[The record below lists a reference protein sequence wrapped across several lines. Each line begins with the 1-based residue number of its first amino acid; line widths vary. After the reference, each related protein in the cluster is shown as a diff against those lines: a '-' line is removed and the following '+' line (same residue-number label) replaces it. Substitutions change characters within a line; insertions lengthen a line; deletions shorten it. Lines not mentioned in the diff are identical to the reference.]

1 MRLSTEPDRD
11 EARATAVL
19 HAALEAGIEFFDT
32 ADAYCWDGAERGHN
46 ERLIARALAAWS
58 GDRSRVRVGTKGG
71 LTRPGGRWVPDG
83 RAKHLREACERSLA
97 ALGVER
103 LDLYQLH
110 APDPRTPLAT
120 SVRALEQLKRDG
132 LISAIGLCNVTV
144 VQIEDARKIAEIDS
158 VQVELSV
165 WHDYHFLSGVV
176 DYCLANRLQLL
187 VYRPLGGPSRRRKT
201 AADPALTAIAGRHDA
216 TAFEIALAWL
226 MDLSDLIVPLP
237 GATRIETV
245 QSVARAGRIVLS
257 DADRAELDQRFPYAA
272 ACRQSAGNPRPAPAH
287 RRDADVVIIMGLPAA
302 GKSTLAQSLVAEG
315 YYRLNRDE
323 AGGTLRSL
331 LPALG
336 RAIETGATR
345 IVLDNTYASRKTR
358 AEVIQAAA
366 THGLPIRCVWLS
378 TSIEDAQTNAAWR
391 IVTRYGRLPSDDE
404 LAQIRR
410 SDVALFLPGAQ
421 FKYRRE
427 LEPPDASEG
436 FSRVDVVPFVRRQE
450 SDFVDFVNRAVIVSC
465 DDVGDLVRLAP
476 RLREFRDAGYRLLG
490 ISWQPEIAEGTR
502 SEDVVKAMFA
512 RESERLGLDVDVE
525 CCPHAAGPPRCWC
538 RKPLPGLGVVF
549 VNRYRLDP
557 AQCLYVGA
565 GPHDTGFARRLGFK
579 FRDAVD
585 LASG

>member
-1 MRLSTEPDRD
+1 
-11 EARATAVL
+11 
-19 HAALEAGIEFFDT
+19 
-32 ADAYCWDGAERGHN
+32 
-46 ERLIARALAAWS
+46 
-58 GDRSRVRVGTKGG
+58 
-71 LTRPGGRWVPDG
+71 VPDG

-132 LISAIGLCNVTV
+132 LITAIGLCNVTV
-144 VQIEDARKIAEIDS
+144 GQIEDARRITEIDS

-165 WHDYHFLSGVV
+165 WHDHHFLSGVV
-176 DYCLANRLQLL
+176 DYCLANRLPLL
-187 VYRPLGGPSRRRKT
+187 AYRPLGGPSRRRKT
-201 AADPALTAIAGRHDA
+201 AADPALAAIAGRHDA
-216 TAFEIALAWL
+216 TAFEVALAWL
-226 MDLSDLIVPLP
+226 MDLSDVIVPLP
-237 GATRIETV
+237 GATRVATV

-257 DADRAELDQRFPYAA
+257 DADRAELDRRFPYAA
-272 ACRQSAGNPRPAPAH
+272 ACRQSAGKPRPAPV

-302 GKSTLAQSLVAEG
+302 GKSTLAQSLVDEG

-323 AGGTLRSL
+323 AGGTLKSL
-331 LPALG
+331 LPAIG

-345 IVLDNTYASRKTR
+345 IVLDNTYTSRKAR

-378 TSIEDAQTNAAWR
+378 TSIEDAQTNAVWR
-391 IVTRYGRLPSDDE
+391 IITRYGRLPSDDD
-404 LAQIRR
+404 LAQLRR
-410 SDVALFLPGAQ
+410 SDVAAFLPSVQ

-436 FSRVDVVPFVRRQE
+436 FSRIDIVPFVRRQE
-450 SDFVDFVNRAVIVSC
+450 SDFVNRAVIVSC
-465 DDVGDLVRLAP
+465 DDVGDLARLAP

-490 ISWQPEIAEGTR
+490 ISWQPEVAEGKR
-502 SEDVVKAMFA
+502 SEEIVKAMFA
-512 RESERLGLDVDVE
+512 RECERLGLDVDVE

-557 AQCLYVGA
+557 VQCVYVGT
-565 GPHDTGFARRLGFK
+565 GPHDAGFARRLGFT
-579 FRDAVD
+579 FRVAAD
-585 LASG
+585 LASGEDEGSARL